1 MGSFKLEPR
10 PGIEGLV
17 PYDPGKPI
25 EETQRELGLER
36 VIKLASNE
44 NPLGPSPKAVEA
56 LGRAIGGINRYPDGG
71 CYYLK
76 QRLSK
81 KLGVTPEAIIFGNGS
96 NELIELLFRTFV
108 RDGEKVVYGYPA
120 FVVYRLIAQAMGIDG
135 VSVPLKGMVHD
146 LEATVQAVGPG
157 ARVVFVSNPNNPTGT
172 MVTHEEVMAFI
183 EKVPEDV
190 ILVFDEAYYEFVPP
204 ALDFPKLVPEL
215 LEMDRPI
222 VVMRTFSKLY
232 GLAGVRVGYGIAHPE
247 IIELMNRV
255 RQPFNVNS
263 LAQVAALAALEDEDH
278 VARSQRLVWEEMLFL
293 EEELG
298 KMGVE
303 TVPSV
308 ANFLLVKVG
317 DGNKTF
323 QELLRKGV
331 IVRAMGGYGLHQYV
345 RVTVGTREE
354 NEIFLT
360 GLKEVLGR

>member
-1 MGSFKLEPR
+1 MALKIEPR

-56 LGRAIGGINRYPDGG
+56 LREAIGEINRYPDGG

-76 QRLSK
+76 RRLAD
-81 KLGVTPEAIIFGNGS
+81 KLGVPPESLIFGNGS

-108 RDGEKVVYGYPA
+108 MDGERVVYGYPA
-120 FVVYRLIAQAMGIDG
+120 FVVYRLISQAMGIEG
-135 VSVPLKGMVHD
+135 ISVPLKGMVHD
-146 LEATVQAVGPG
+146 LEAMAQAASEGV
-157 ARVVFVSNPNNPTGT
+157 RVVFVANPNNPTGT
-172 MVTHEEVMAFI
+172 MVTHQQVMEFI
-183 EKVPEDV
+183 NSVPEDV

-204 ALDFPKLVPEL
+204 ARGFPELVPAL
-215 LEMDRPI
+215 LDMERPI

-232 GLAGVRVGYGIAHPE
+232 GLAGVRIGYGVARPE
-247 IIELMNRV
+247 LIELMNRV

-263 LAQVAALAALEDEDH
+263 LAQVAALAALDDEEH
-278 VARSQRLVWEEMLFL
+278 VVRSQRLVWEEMVFL
-293 EEELG
+293 EDSLSA
-298 KMGVE
+298 MGLE

-317 DGNKTF
+317 DGNKVF
-323 QELLRKGV
+323 QGLLRRGV
-331 IVRAMGGYGLHQYV
+331 IVRAMGGYGLHQYI
-345 RVTVGTREE
+345 RVTIGTREE
-354 NEIFLT
+354 NEIFLEA
-360 GLKEVLGR
+360 LKAVLGL

>member
-1 MGSFKLEPR
+1 MAALKLEPR

-56 LGRAIGGINRYPDGG
+56 LKSAISEINRYPDGG

-76 QRLSK
+76 RRLSQ
-81 KLGVTPEAIIFGNGS
+81 KLGVPPEALIFGNGS

-120 FVVYRLIAQAMGIDG
+120 FVVYRLIAQAMGIEG

-146 LEATVQAVGPG
+146 LEAMSQAAKDG
-157 ARVVFVSNPNNPTGT
+157 ARVVFVANPNNPTGT
-172 MVTHEEVMAFI
+172 MVSHNEVMEFI
-183 EKVPEDV
+183 NSVPQDV

-204 ALDFPKLVPEL
+204 ARDFPKLVPEL
-215 LEMDRPI
+215 LDMDRPI

-232 GLAGVRVGYGIAHPE
+232 GLAGVRIGYGIARPE
-247 IIELMNRV
+247 IVELMNRV

-263 LAQVAALAALEDEDH
+263 LAQVAALAAIDDEEHLE
-278 VARSQRLVWEEMLFL
+278 RSQRLVWEEMVFL
-293 EEELG
+293 EDELSKAG
-298 KMGVE
+298 LE

-308 ANFLLVKVG
+308 ANFMLVKVG
-317 DGNKTF
+317 DGNKVF
-323 QELLRKGV
+323 HELLKRGV
-331 IVRAMGGYGLHQYV
+331 IVRAMGGYGLHQYI

-354 NEIFLT
+354 NEIFLQA
-360 GLKEVLGR
+360 LREVVGV